1 MKKVLFLSIVPPF
14 PNDQGN
20 RMVTLNVMDYFVN
33 KGYFIEAVFQCGI
46 DNKLVEK
53 HFNNKVKVHEARN
66 THLAETFDFKTRD
79 KIKELLKTGQFT
91 GYNESIKK
99 EIFYAANH
107 FHPFA
112 FINDQMVEIARKLLS
127 HNQFDLVI
135 CNYLYSLRPV
145 KELKDLMGR
154 TKSLVITIDAASKLD
169 EQTYYYDIDMSF
181 KACSKEMEKEC
192 LDFADYVAAISKTE
206 QEYFKQ
212 IGVTS
217 EIILSEFNAYDHL
230 ENIFVTEKNF
240 QGKQLFFGASNNLLN
255 QKSIED
261 FLTRC
266 WPSIVTRVPEAEL
279 VVAGKICSC
288 LPGNYKN
295 VVVKG
300 LVSYETY
307 LDLMASATIAINPV
321 YIGTGLKI
329 KTVEAISM
337 GLPSVSFAAGIDG
350 LEELK
355 DQAFFLAEDWP
366 GFADLCV
373 KLLSDYQQ
381 WNQMRLNAREIGKN
395 RFTGAAVFKEFDR
408 ILKKIE

>member
-1 MKKVLFLSIVPPF
+1 MKKILFLSIVPPF

-20 RMVTLNVMDYFVN
+20 RMVTLNIMDYFVN
-33 KGYFIEAVFQCGI
+33 KDYFIEAVFQCGI
-46 DNKLVEK
+46 DKKLLEK
-53 HFNNKVKVHEARN
+53 HFNNKVKVYEVRN
-66 THLAETFDFKTRD
+66 THFAETFDFKTRD
-79 KIKELLKTGQFT
+79 RIKALLKTGRFA

-112 FINDQMVEIARKLLS
+112 FINDQVVEIAKKLLS
-127 HNQFDLVI
+127 QNRFDLVI
-135 CNYLYSLRPV
+135 CNYLYSLRVV
-145 KELKDLMGR
+145 KELKDLLGR

-169 EQTYYYDIDMSF
+169 EQTYYYGIDMSF

-192 LDFADYVAAISKTE
+192 LDYADYVVAISKTE

-212 IGVTS
+212 IGVAS
-217 EIILSEFNAYDHL
+217 EIILSEYNAYDHL

-279 VVAGKICSC
+279 VIAGKICSC

-307 LDLMASATIAINPV
+307 LDLMASSTIAINPV

-350 LEELK
+350 LEELNR
-355 DQAFFLAEDWP
+355 QAFFLAEDWP
-366 GFADLCV
+366 GFADHCV
-373 KLLSDYQQ
+373 KLLSDYHQ
-381 WNQMRLNAREIGKN
+381 WNQMRLNAREIGKKK
-395 RFTGAAVFKEFDR
+395 FTGSTVFKEFDR
-408 ILKKIE
+408 ILESKQ